1 MFKMPTSPS
10 ARGDYPPEPKH
21 MFFNFFSPD
30 DFSFE
35 KYTPTDAIIK
45 KKDKENTGYK
55 GQTTSLRTKGS
66 FASRPKPSDGAASPP
81 APSAANARFSTSA
94 RYARKKNKGKTRQRV
109 AVVESDIYAISS
121 DDDED

>member
-1 MFKMPTSPS
+1 MPTSPN
-10 ARGDYPPEPKH
+10 ARKDYPAEPKH

-66 FASRPKPSDGAASPP
+66 FASRPKPSDNTAASPP

-94 RYARKKNKGKTRQRV
+94 RYARKKKKGKTRQRV

>member
-1 MFKMPTSPS
+1 MFEPTSPRMPKS
-10 ARGDYPPEPKH
+10 PNARKDYPPEPNH

-35 KYTPTDAIIK
+35 KIYPTDAIIK
-45 KKDKENTGYK
+45 KKDSENTGYK

-66 FASRPKPSDGAASPP
+66 FASRPKPSDDAGATT
-81 APSAANARFSTSA
+81 ARFQTSA
-94 RYARKKNKGKTRQRV
+94 RYVRKKKKGKTRQRV

-121 DDDED
+121 EDDED